1 MEVVRFCT
9 RLMPRGISF
18 LTYNRWNLNIF
29 KKEFSLFYNLKP
41 YLCGDKLCNTQKL
54 YPNGFTKQIHP
65 MITIANRIKEGL
77 TDSYPVGEITA
88 LTRIIAT
95 EILGIPQMTFFLK
108 DNVELTHEQEAT
120 LEDAIKRLQKYEP
133 IQYIQGYSDFSG
145 LRFKVTPATLIPRP
159 ETSEL
164 VEWIAS
170 EYSSKTVNI
179 LDIGTGS
186 GCIAISLAHKLPES
200 NVTAW
205 DISTAALAVAAENSR
220 NNGTEVTFERVDILS
235 YEPKSA
241 QFDIIVSNPPYI
253 KENEKSAMHN
263 NVLDWE
269 PHTALFVPDS
279 DPLLFYRTIAEKG
292 LQMLAP
298 NGTLYFEINRAHGAE
313 TMKMLAD
320 YGYTDIELR
329 KDFADNDRMI
339 KATRP

>member
-1 MEVVRFCT
+1 M
-9 RLMPRGISF
+9 
-18 LTYNRWNLNIF
+18 
-29 KKEFSLFYNLKP
+29 FYNLKP

-54 YPNGFTKQIHP
+54 YPNGFTKQINL

-95 EILGIPQMTFFLK
+95 EILGIPLMTFFLK

-120 LEDAIKRLQKYEP
+120 LEDAINRLQKYEP
-133 IQYIQGYSDFSG
+133 IQYILGYSHFCG
-145 LRFKVTPATLIPRP
+145 LKFKVTPATLIPRP

-164 VEWIAS
+164 VEWIAADNKG
-170 EYSSKTVNI
+170 KTVKI

-186 GCIAISLAHKLPES
+186 GCIAVSLAHMLPMS

-205 DISTAALAVAAENSR
+205 DISPEALAVAAENSR
-220 NNGTEVTFERVDILS
+220 SNGTEVTFGQVDILAH
-235 YEPKSA
+235 EPQDE

-253 KENEKSAMHN
+253 KEMEKENMEH

-279 DPLLFYRTIAEKG
+279 DPLLFYRTIANNG
-292 LQMLAP
+292 LTLLKP
-298 NGTLYFEINRAHGAE
+298 GGTLYFEINRAHGAE
-313 TMKMLAD
+313 TAEMLANF
-320 YGYTDIELR
+320 GYKEIELH
-329 KDFADNDRMI
+329 KDISDNDRMI
-339 KATRP
+339 KATRA

>member
-1 MEVVRFCT
+1 MGTTIQQPEVKRIAQIIYDE
-9 RLMPRGISF
+9 LSG
-18 LTYNRWNLNIF
+18 Y
-29 KKEFSLFYNLKP
+29 Y
-41 YLCGDKLCNTQKL
+41 TQS
-54 YPNGFTKQIHP
+54 
-65 MITIANRIKEGL
+65 EV
-77 TDSYPVGEITA
+77 SA

-95 EILGIPQMTFFLK
+95 EMLGVAQMTYFLK
-108 DNVELTHEQEAT
+108 DDVTLKAEQEAM
-120 LEDAIKRLQKYEP
+120 LFNAIERLKKQEP
-133 IQYIQGYSDFSG
+133 IQYIQGYSDFCG

-170 EYSSKTVNI
+170 EHSGKIVNI

-186 GCIAISLAHKLPES
+186 GCIAVSLAHKLPKS

-205 DISTAALAVAAENSR
+205 DISTAALAVAAENSH

-313 TMKMLAD
+313 ATKMLAD
-320 YGYTDIELR
+320 YGYTNIELR

-339 KATRP
+339 KATRA